1 MKTIRFRCYAACCMA
16 FLGMGCTASFE
27 EYNTNPNQMEMWEI
41 GPESLL
47 ENLVFKEF
55 ECLLHRT
62 WYINGELIQYT
73 VSGSSLNAF
82 HRYVISNGVPSVQWA
97 ATADHMYRLAL
108 EQNDVNCQAIA
119 LTMRA
124 FCMAHCTDGFGDVP
138 FTEAFQGR
146 DGLAQPLFDTQ
157 RSIYERLYEDL
168 ELANSLYD
176 VSKSLKSPSRD
187 LLYGG
192 DMAKWKRF
200 TNSLH
205 LRLLMRCINRDGEL
219 GISERIRSLVSQPTL
234 YPLFESND
242 DNATLFYTGVVP
254 FVNYFKNTTYEN
266 FTTYGRRA
274 SASFVD
280 RMAAIG
286 DPRLSIYFVRRGDAW
301 GGYPSGEPV
310 DETTTTENVANLNWE
325 VLAQSTSPFSAM
337 RYDEVLFLLA
347 EAAQRGVIAGVG
359 AEEYY
364 EAAIRASIGYWH
376 GVDTSGAE
384 LPESVIEAYLQNV
397 AYDGT
402 LRCIIEQKYIALFWC
417 GMEAWNEYR
426 RTGYPELAIGSATSN
441 DHILP
446 TRFEYPVNTS
456 TTNPVNY
463 AQAVARL
470 AESWPGG
477 GDNMRTPVWWSLQAA
492 RQSQKP

>member
-1 MKTIRFRCYAACCMA
+1 MKTIRFKCYAACCMA

-82 HRYVISNGVPSVQWA
+82 HRYVISNGVPSDHWATQFQWA

-187 LLYGG
+187 LLYGIIHKTNRC
-192 DMAKWKRF
+192 AFKKTKRCVLGEINF
-200 TNSLH
+200 VS
-205 LRLLMRCINRDGEL
+205 CIY
-219 GISERIRSLVSQPTL
+219 RIC
-234 YPLFESND
+234 
-242 DNATLFYTGVVP
+242 
-254 FVNYFKNTTYEN
+254 NT
-266 FTTYGRRA
+266 
-274 SASFVD
+274 
-280 RMAAIG
+280 
-286 DPRLSIYFVRRGDAW
+286 
-301 GGYPSGEPV
+301 
-310 DETTTTENVANLNWE
+310 
-325 VLAQSTSPFSAM
+325 
-337 RYDEVLFLLA
+337 
-347 EAAQRGVIAGVG
+347 
-359 AEEYY
+359 
-364 EAAIRASIGYWH
+364 
-376 GVDTSGAE
+376 
-384 LPESVIEAYLQNV
+384 
-397 AYDGT
+397 
-402 LRCIIEQKYIALFWC
+402 
-417 GMEAWNEYR
+417 
-426 RTGYPELAIGSATSN
+426 
-441 DHILP
+441 
-446 TRFEYPVNTS
+446 
-456 TTNPVNY
+456 
-463 AQAVARL
+463 
-470 AESWPGG
+470 
-477 GDNMRTPVWWSLQAA
+477 
-492 RQSQKP
+492 

>member
-1 MKTIRFRCYAACCMA
+1 M
-16 FLGMGCTASFE
+16 
-27 EYNTNPNQMEMWEI
+27 
-41 GPESLL
+41 
-47 ENLVFKEF
+47 
-55 ECLLHRT
+55 
-62 WYINGELIQYT
+62 
-73 VSGSSLNAF
+73 
-82 HRYVISNGVPSVQWA
+82 
-97 ATADHMYRLAL
+97 
-108 EQNDVNCQAIA
+108 
-119 LTMRA
+119 
-124 FCMAHCTDGFGDVP
+124 
-138 FTEAFQGR
+138 
-146 DGLAQPLFDTQ
+146 
-157 RSIYERLYEDL
+157 
-168 ELANSLYD
+168 
-176 VSKSLKSPSRD
+176 
-187 LLYGG
+187 
-192 DMAKWKRF
+192 
-200 TNSLH
+200 
-205 LRLLMRCINRDGEL
+205 
-219 GISERIRSLVSQPTL
+219 
-234 YPLFESND
+234 
-242 DNATLFYTGVVP
+242 
-254 FVNYFKNTTYEN
+254 
-266 FTTYGRRA
+266 
-274 SASFVD
+274 
-280 RMAAIG
+280 
-286 DPRLSIYFVRRGDAW
+286 
-301 GGYPSGEPV
+301 
-310 DETTTTENVANLNWE
+310 ANLNWE
-325 VLAQSTSPFSAM
+325 VLAQSTSPFSVM

-376 GVDTSGAE
+376 GVDTSDAE

-426 RTGYPELAIGSATSN
+426 RTGYPELTIGSATSN